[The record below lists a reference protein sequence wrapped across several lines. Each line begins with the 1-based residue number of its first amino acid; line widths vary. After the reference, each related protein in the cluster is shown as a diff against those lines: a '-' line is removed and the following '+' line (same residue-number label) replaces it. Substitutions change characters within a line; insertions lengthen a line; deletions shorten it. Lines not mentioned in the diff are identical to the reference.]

1 MVQAALQVWEYAM
14 RHFTSGGR
22 FAVAAALSA
31 TASCLGG
38 VAHSHV
44 TLDVG
49 ETKPGSYYRGALKV
63 PHGCD
68 GEATRS
74 IRVQIPEGVI
84 GVKPMPKPGWTLT
97 VQKGAYAK
105 TYESHGKPVTEG
117 VKEITWSGSELA
129 DEFYDEFVFTGFVTA
144 DLAAGQQI
152 YFPTFQ
158 ACTKGEAR
166 WSEIPAKGQSAHD
179 LKSPAP
185 SLRMIS
191 DTRLAA
197 QAEAPAGSGSDTYTI
212 GSLTIASPW
221 SRATPGGA
229 KIAGG
234 YLKITNSGNTPDR
247 LVSAATSAAGKVE
260 IHEMSTTNGVMQMR
274 PLNEGLPIKAGETV
288 ELKPGGFHMMFM
300 DLTQPFKQGEAV
312 KTTLQFEKA
321 GKIDV
326 MFNVGAIGATS
337 GSASEHKHH

>member
-1 MVQAALQVWEYAM
+1 M
-14 RHFTSGGR
+14 RRFTSSNR
-22 FAVAAALSA
+22 FVVAAAFSA
-31 TASCLGG
+31 IAVCIGG
-38 VAHSHV
+38 AAHAHV
-44 TLDVG
+44 TLDAG
-49 ETKPGSYYRGALKV
+49 EAKPGSYYRGALKI
-63 PHGCD
+63 PHGCN

-97 VQKGAYAK
+97 TQKGAYAK
-105 TYESHGKPVTEG
+105 SYESHGKPVTEG
-117 VKEITWSGSELA
+117 VKEITWSGGELA

-144 DLAAGQQI
+144 DFSAGQQV
-152 YFPTFQ
+152 YFPTVQ

-166 WSEIPAKGQSAHD
+166 WTEIPAKGQSAHD

-191 DTRLAA
+191 DPRLAA
-197 QAEAPAGSGSDTYTI
+197 QAAGAGSDTYTI
-212 GSLTIASPW
+212 GNLTIASPW

-234 YLKITNSGNTPDR
+234 YLKITNSGSTPDR
-247 LVSAATSAAGKVE
+247 LVSAVTSAAGKVE
-260 IHEMSTTNGVMQMR
+260 IHEMSMTNGVMQMR

-326 MFNVGAIGATS
+326 MFNVGDIGATNNS
-337 GSASEHKHH
+337 SSEHKHH